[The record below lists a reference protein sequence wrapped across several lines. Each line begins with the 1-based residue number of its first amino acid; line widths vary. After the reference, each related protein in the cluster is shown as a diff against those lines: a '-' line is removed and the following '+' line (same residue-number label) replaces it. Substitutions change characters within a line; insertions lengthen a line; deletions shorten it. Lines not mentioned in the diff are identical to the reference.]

1 MSIIGGKSTLPLL
14 SNGRLLQEHRPSQE
28 QMTTAAAVRGSI
40 ILRPELEKLLGESR
54 FGLFFFNILKLQ
66 GTWKI
71 KKKKKALTQH
81 FRLPL
86 RIMKTT
92 EMILSFEVVNYLLV
106 TVQIT
111 SLAARAKKT

>member
-1 MSIIGGKSTLPLL
+1 MSIIGGKSTLPSL

-71 KKKKKALTQH
+71 KKKK
-81 FRLPL
+81 RP
-86 RIMKTT
+86 
-92 EMILSFEVVNYLLV
+92 
-106 TVQIT
+106 
-111 SLAARAKKT
+111 